1 MKPQQR
7 IYRSATTDGN
17 RWAATATAPVTSSS
31 ARRPSAARHGCTDH
45 TSLAAVA

>member
-7 IYRSATTDGN
+7 IYRSATTGAN

-31 ARRPSAARHGCTDH
+31 ARPQVRHDMDAQTILA
-45 TSLAAVA
+45 SLL